1 MGGGEQMMTKL
12 HKLVELGQSI
22 WLDYI
27 SRSLITS
34 GELEDLIDQ
43 GLRGVTSNPSIFEKA
58 IDESSDYDD
67 ELRELA
73 IQGKS
78 ADEIYESLVTDDVRD
93 AVDLMRRVYDATE
106 GLDGYVSLE
115 VNPKL
120 AHDTDRTIT
129 EAQHLYAAL
138 DRPNVLIKVPATPAG
153 VPAIEALI
161 GEGINVNVTL
171 IFSLTQYEA
180 IANAYIAGLEKLA
193 EGGGDVTKVASV
205 ASFFVSRID
214 TAVDQALEKAGNTE
228 LQGKIAIASARTAYA
243 RFREIFKGPR
253 WERLSASGARVQR
266 PLWASTS
273 TKNPAYPDILYV
285 DNLIGPDTV
294 NTLPMATMKA
304 FLDHGH
310 VRSTIEADLDEARA
324 QIAGLADAGVSLDN
338 ITQKLQDDGVD
349 AFARSFEILV
359 NSISEKRQKFLDE
372 R

>member
-1 MGGGEQMMTKL
+1 
-12 HKLVELGQSI
+12 
-22 WLDYI
+22 
-27 SRSLITS
+27 
-34 GELEDLIDQ
+34 LIDQ

-58 IDESSDYDD
+58 IDESSDYDH

-73 IQGKS
+73 AQGKS

-93 AVDLMRRVYDATE
+93 AVDLMRRVYDVTE

-115 VNPKL
+115 VSPKL
-120 AHDTDRTIT
+120 AHDTDGTIA

-171 IFSLTQYEA
+171 IFSLAQYEA

-193 EGGGDVTKVASV
+193 ESGGDVTKVASV

-214 TAVDQALEKAGNTE
+214 TAVDQALEKAGNAE

-273 TKNPAYPDILYV
+273 TKNPAYPDTLYV
-285 DNLIGPDTV
+285 DNLIGPNTV

-304 FLDHGH
+304 FLEHGQ
-310 VRSTIEADLDEARA
+310 VKPTLESNLDEARA
-324 QIAGLADAGVSLDN
+324 QLAGLADAGVNLGT

-349 AFARSFEILV
+349 AFARAFEILV
-359 NSISEKRQKFLDE
+359 NSINEKRQKFLSE
-372 R
+372 RQN

>member
-1 MGGGEQMMTKL
+1 MMTKL
-12 HKLVELGQSI
+12 HKLADLGQSI

-27 SRSLITS
+27 SRSLIAS

-58 IDESSDYDD
+58 IDESSDYDH
-67 ELRELA
+67 ELRKLA
-73 IQGKS
+73 VQGRS

-120 AHDTDRTIT
+120 AHDTDGTIA

-138 DRPNVLIKVPATPAG
+138 DRPNVLVKVPATPAG

-171 IFSLTQYEA
+171 IFSLAQYEA

-214 TAVDQALEKAGNTE
+214 AAVDQALEKAGNTD
-228 LQGKIAIASARTAYA
+228 LQGKIAIASARMAYA

-273 TKNPAYPDILYV
+273 TKNPAYPDTLYV

-310 VRSTIEADLDEARA
+310 VKPTVEADLDEARA
-324 QIAGLADAGVSLDN
+324 QLAGLSDAGVSLDAM
-338 ITQKLQDDGVD
+338 TQKLQDDGVA
-349 AFARSFEILV
+349 AFARAFEILV
-359 NSISEKRQKFLDE
+359 NSINGKRQKFLRE